1 MEVIMFIILS
11 YDVRSDRTNLFKKIA
26 ERFLTHIQ
34 NSVFRGNLTESQL
47 LKLQLELKKQLEEDE
62 SIFLWIIKDSQ
73 IFKELKLGN
82 SKYNDSN
89 FL

>member
-1 MEVIMFIILS
+1 MFIILS
-11 YDVRSDRTNLFKKIA
+11 YDVEADRTNMFKKIA

-47 LKLQLELKKQLEEDE
+47 LKLQFELKKQLKEDE
-62 SIFLWIIKDSQ
+62 SIFIWVIKDSQ

-82 SKYNDSN
+82 TRYNDSN
-89 FL
+89 FM